1 MDEYVREALDFN
13 EEVGRKSKSTAKT
26 VLHALFAVV
35 IAGAYFVMSLWA
47 GVIPTWVF
55 LVFMIAMLGLLFW
68 VGIYQGNVRP
78 SYRQDPFKEP
88 ESDKKFYGGLF
99 VCLSPIF
106 FRPFLEGHM
115 VAAAIAFA
123 VWGVFTFWL
132 LESGAMDP
140 ASRLSGE
147 RAQTSNNE

>member
-1 MDEYVREALDFN
+1 
-13 EEVGRKSKSTAKT
+13 
-26 VLHALFAVV
+26 
-35 IAGAYFVMSLWA
+35 MSLWA